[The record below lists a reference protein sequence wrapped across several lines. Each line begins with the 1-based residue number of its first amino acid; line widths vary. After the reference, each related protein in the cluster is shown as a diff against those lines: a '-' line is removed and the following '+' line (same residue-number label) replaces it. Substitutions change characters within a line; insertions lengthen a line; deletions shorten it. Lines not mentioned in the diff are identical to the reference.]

1 MAVDFASKQ
10 RDRGGE
16 GWGLRNA
23 KLRMSRKLIFASG
36 MLVCFGAHLD
46 PALQKKISTD
56 NNELKFHLLQHIRE
70 NVKLTPLEILAK
82 SIGLYRIANPIG
94 KELFDSY
101 AKFLK
106 VLDDKED
113 RKALEN
119 LRSEDS
125 RKDQTFKQIRGISES
140 FEHALDY
147 IFFKDP
153 QIAPLTRKYGV
164 F

>member
-1 MAVDFASKQ
+1 
-10 RDRGGE
+10 
-16 GWGLRNA
+16 
-23 KLRMSRKLIFASG
+23 
-36 MLVCFGAHLD
+36 
-46 PALQKKISTD
+46 
-56 NNELKFHLLQHIRE
+56 
-70 NVKLTPLEILAK
+70 VKLTPLEILAK
-82 SIGLYRIANPIG
+82 SIGLYRIPNPIG

-106 VLDDKED
+106 VLDDKDD
-113 RKALEN
+113 RKALED

-125 RKDQTFKQIRGISES
+125 RTDPTFNRIRGISES

-147 IFFKDP
+147 IFFEDP